1 MRTQNMTASL
11 FSSKSG
17 KSIIS
22 ISSTLSSAHINAEA
36 ERAALLAKAAG
47 LKHKHTLEEE
57 QEKFHQKREEIR
69 KRSVTLHIQTEIAAT
84 TVKINYLKDVDMSAK
99 GNIVYNDPDGTNAYF
114 NEMENMEFY
123 STGENAPV
131 TRLK

>member
-1 MRTQNMTASL
+1 
-11 FSSKSG
+11 
-17 KSIIS
+17 
-22 ISSTLSSAHINAEA
+22 
-36 ERAALLAKAAG
+36 
-47 LKHKHTLEEE
+47 
-57 QEKFHQKREEIR
+57 
-69 KRSVTLHIQTEIAAT
+69 
-84 TVKINYLKDVDMSAK
+84 MSAK